1 MRWAGKLTRWRQPLL
16 PSKWEQLIGKINH
29 MHYMER
35 AANISDNFRPKSKRA
50 GNMWRDIG
58 TDEACPYKFL
68 FQNIDFN
75 RKSTFRSIKGDNV

>member
-1 MRWAGKLTRWRQPLL
+1 MA
-16 PSKWEQLIGKINH
+16 
-29 MHYMER
+29 R
-35 AANISDNFRPKSKRA
+35 AANIGDNLRPKSKRA

-75 RKSTFRSIKGDNV
+75 RKSTFRGIKGDNV

>member
-1 MRWAGKLTRWRQPLL
+1 MA
-16 PSKWEQLIGKINH
+16 
-29 MHYMER
+29 R

-75 RKSTFRSIKGDNV
+75 RKSTFRGIKGDNV